1 MEFSFVIFHT
11 NLVLYD
17 KNVKNFSKLVYIAII
32 HTFTSYY
39 IDDINLLDYL
49 SDLFGVS
56 KRSIYRAMNDLIDY
70 NYICKENLYR
80 WRLKDLRFDYD

>member
-32 HTFTSYY
+32 HTFISYY
-39 IDDINLLDYL
+39 IDDVNLLDYL

-56 KRSIYRAMNDLIDY
+56 KRSIYRAMNDLIDN
-70 NYICKENLYR
+70 NYICKENLYC
-80 WRLKDLRFDYD
+80 WRVKDLRFDYE